1 LTNFRVSG
9 CLVREPI
16 TEAEEFRCYI
26 TNNAVIKMDD
36 PKMVEIPAGQVM
48 ETAEGVITQRH
59 SKSLTVDVIEELLRN
74 ARGALTHAAEE
85 RERTG
90 TFQQRRAQA

>member
-1 LTNFRVSG
+1 VPVISSAD
-9 CLVREPI
+9 E
-16 TEAEEFRCYI
+16 RCPDI

-36 PKMVEIPAGQVM
+36 RKMVQIPAGQVM

-74 ARGALTHAAEE
+74 ARGALKHAAEE